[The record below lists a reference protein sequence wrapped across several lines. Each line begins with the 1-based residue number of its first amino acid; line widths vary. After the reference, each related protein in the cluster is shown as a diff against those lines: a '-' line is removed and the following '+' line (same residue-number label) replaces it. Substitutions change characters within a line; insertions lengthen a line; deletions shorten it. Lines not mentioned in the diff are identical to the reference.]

1 MDKEIFTILGKK
13 IQRGDTVQLNIDIAK
28 LHTRT
33 AIEVPVIISRG
44 KAPGPIVLLNAGIH
58 GDEVNGIEIVR
69 QLIEKGYN
77 KPEKG
82 TVICIPVLNVFGFL
96 HQTREFPDGRDLN
109 RVFPG
114 SKDGSL
120 GSRFAYFFMK
130 EIIPNIEYCIDFHT
144 GASKRFNFTQ
154 LRIEG
159 SDEETLTLSKIFGAP
174 FILLSKELPKS
185 LRSEATKKGIKVL
198 LFEGGKSL
206 NLDRIVTKVGI
217 LGTIKVMHYL
227 GLRNFTREIELNE
240 VKSKFEN
247 SLILT
252 NSTWI
257 RARYSGMF
265 RSFVSTGKKI
275 NKGMVLGSISD
286 PFGEF
291 EKKIIAKTDGY
302 IICSN
307 HSPIVN
313 QGDAIFHIGLI

>member
-1 MDKEIFTILGKK
+1 MDSEIFTLLGKK
-13 IQRGDTVQLNIDIAK
+13 ILRGESVQLNIDIAR

-44 KAPGPIVLLNAGIH
+44 EEPGPIILLNAGIH
-58 GDEVNGIEIVR
+58 GDEVNGVEIVR
-69 QLIEKGYN
+69 QIIAKNYH
-77 KPEKG
+77 KPQKG

-120 GSRFAYFFMK
+120 GSRFAYYFMK
-130 EIIPNIEYCIDFHT
+130 EIIPNIEYCIDYHT
-144 GASKRFNFTQ
+144 GASKRFNYTQ
-154 LRIEG
+154 IRVEG
-159 SDEETLTLSKIFGAP
+159 GDEETLELSKIFGAP

-185 LRSEATKKGIKVL
+185 LRSEATKKKVKVL
-198 LFEGGKSL
+198 LFEGGKAL
-206 NLDRIVTKVGI
+206 DLDRIVTKIGVAGA
-217 LGTIKVMHYL
+217 LKVMHQL
-227 GLRNFTREIELNE
+227 GMRDFSKEIELNSI
-240 VKSKFEN
+240 KSEIN
-247 SLILT
+247 EPLILS
-252 NSTWI
+252 NSTWL

-265 RSFVSTGKKI
+265 RSFVSIGKKVK
-275 NKGMVLGSISD
+275 KGMILGTISD

-291 EKKIIAKTDGY
+291 EKRVIAKSEGY

-313 QGDAIFHIGLI
+313 QGDALFHIGLI

>member
-1 MDKEIFTILGKK
+1 MDNEIFTLLGKK
-13 IQRGDTVQLNIDIAK
+13 IQRGESVQLNIDIAR

-44 KAPGPIVLLNAGIH
+44 KEPGPIILLNAGIH
-58 GDEVNGIEIVR
+58 GDEVNGVEIVR
-69 QLIEKGYN
+69 QIIAKGYH

-114 SKDGSL
+114 SKEGSL

-130 EIIPNIEYCIDFHT
+130 EIIPNIEYCIDYHT
-144 GASKRFNFTQ
+144 GASKRFNYTQ

-159 SDEETLTLSKIFGAP
+159 GDEEVLSLSKTFGAP

-185 LRSEATKKGIKVL
+185 LRSEATKKGVKVL
-198 LFEGGKSL
+198 LFEGGKAL
-206 NLDRIVTKVGI
+206 DLDRIVTKIGVAGA
-217 LGTIKVMHYL
+217 LKVMHQL
-227 GLRNFTREIELNE
+227 KMRNFTKEIELNE
-240 VKSKFEN
+240 IKKETESPLV
-247 SLILT
+247 LT
-252 NSTWI
+252 NSTWL

-265 RSFVSTGKKI
+265 RSFVSIGKKI
-275 NKGMVLGSISD
+275 KKGMVLGTISD

-291 EKKIIAKTDGY
+291 EKRVIAKTEGY

-313 QGDAIFHIGLI
+313 QGDAIFHIGIV